1 LEVGVTGPTNE
12 IGFHHKKQTHA
23 IVIQEKLIRNPV
35 GLVVSAKFVVASIA
49 YTAVQ

>member
-1 LEVGVTGPTNE
+1 MTVPTSE

-23 IVIQEKLIRNPV
+23 IAIQGKLVRNLV
-35 GLVVSAKFVVASIA
+35 GLVVSAKFVITSIA

>member
-1 LEVGVTGPTNE
+1 MTGPTNE